1 MKRVKVKPDFFP
13 FFEGKA
19 TYADGSDIK
28 IESIENKENELS
40 NELIMILNDENDK
53 QKILKFNGLD
63 FNGLKFLSSVPNP
76 LFLLLNSSI
85 DTYNKSE
92 NLLHQFLNYS
102 GQVGNKTFLLN
113 LNEQYTSNIYN
124 EFIANKI
131 VSINSLINCIEI
143 FINQKIPKDYI
154 HIRNFQGKDIRMN
167 KTKIENSL
175 PFREKIGVMLPNIF
189 SDIDFQNLNGE
200 IDLINLGYSI
210 RKATIHM
217 KTGSDSPFE
226 QYYEVMKEVLN
237 VCIEPIIISAI
248 ALINKI
254 HPNLIEF
261 E

>member
-19 TYADGSDIK
+19 TYADGSDII
-28 IESIENKENELS
+28 IESMENKENDLS
-40 NELIMILNDENDK
+40 NELIMILKDENDK

-85 DTYNKSE
+85 DSYNKSE
-92 NLLHQFLNYS
+92 KLLHQFLNYS

-113 LNEQYTSNIYN
+113 LNEEYTSNIYN
-124 EFIANKI
+124 EFITNKI
-131 VSINSLINCIEI
+131 VSINSLINSIEI
-143 FINQKIPKDYI
+143 FINQKIPKDYV
-154 HIRNFQGKDIRMN
+154 HIRNVKGKEIRMN

-175 PFREKIGVMLPNIF
+175 SFREKIDEMLPNIF
-189 SDIDFQNLNGE
+189 SDINFQNLNE
-200 IDLINLGYSI
+200 EVNLINSGYSI

-226 QYYEVMKEVLN
+226 QYYEVMKEILN
-237 VCIEPIIISAI
+237 ISIEPIINSAI
-248 ALINKI
+248 TLINTI

-261 E
+261 D